1 MATFHCNA
9 TGNPA
14 PNIAWMKDGKTV
26 ATGNT
31 LSFKSSRNQSGEYWC
46 SAKNGLKTVNTSFNL
61 DVQCKYELFYKQIA
75 VDFVSLKLLPAV
87 PQCVELEIHKSDWL
101 CHRYLL
107 TITIRLQMTSFLPS
121 LIENEDES
129 LIV

>member
-1 MATFHCNA
+1 MLEVEYIIFVLFIDSPSWITRPTNKTVIEGSMATFHCNA

-61 DVQCKYELFYKQIA
+61 DVQCKYELFYK
-75 VDFVSLKLLPAV
+75 
-87 PQCVELEIHKSDWL
+87 L
-101 CHRYLL
+101 CIVK
-107 TITIRLQMTSFLPS
+107 ITASSPS
-121 LIENEDES
+121 
-129 LIV
+129 VC